1 VNADCL
7 KLTSYFGERQRTA
20 GGFAADA
27 LLDLYG
33 RHEVATSILLRGME
47 GFGARR
53 QPRTD
58 RSLTLS
64 EDLPLIAIAVD
75 SRTRIEALTGPT
87 AQITG
92 TGLVTVERARL
103 LTGDITGSPVPDAA
117 GQESKLTIYLGRQ
130 ERVRGTPAFVAVCDL
145 LHRRGIAGATV
156 LLGVDGTAHGQRERA
171 AFFSRNAATP
181 MMIIAV
187 GSGER
192 IARVLPELGGLLRRP
207 LLTLER
213 VRICKRDGQLLR
225 PPAELPG
232 AGWAD
237 TRLPDK
243 PGSDTGGPGT
253 GGPGTGGPGT
263 DGSAAGQTE
272 LPRWQKLMVYSSEAA
287 RHDGQPIHRAIVR
300 GLRAAGI
307 SGATSQ
313 RGIWGYHGDHAPHGD
328 RLLQLGR
335 RVPVVT
341 AVIDVPEHIAT
352 AFAVIDEL
360 TAEQGLVT
368 SEVVPALQPGG
379 GTSGELPAGGL
390 EVLLQVGL
398 DVGGRHRRLVALDHG
413 AVGPDQELG
422 EVPLDLVGAVGV
434 RPDLGD
440 GLVEAAVG
448 RAEVTGRLGP
458 QVLVKRVRVGAV
470 DVDLGQHREGDVVGG
485 LAEVLDLGVGAR
497 LLLPELIAGEA
508 DDLQAPVPVVAVER
522 LQAFVLRRQPALA
535 GHVHDE
541 QHLALVLA
549 ERYLA
554 AVRRGGGEVVHAGHV
569 CSIAVV
575 VKKNV

>member
-103 LTGDITGSPVPDAA
+103 LTGDITDSSVPDAA

-232 AGWAD
+232 AGWA
-237 TRLPDK
+237 
-243 PGSDTGGPGT
+243 GT
-253 GGPGTGGPGT
+253 GG
-263 DGSAAGQTE
+263 SATGQTE

-440 GLVEAAVG
+440 GFVEAAVG
-448 RAEVTGRLGP
+448 RAEVAGRLGP

-470 DVDLGQHREGDVVGG
+470 DVDLAQHREGDVVGG